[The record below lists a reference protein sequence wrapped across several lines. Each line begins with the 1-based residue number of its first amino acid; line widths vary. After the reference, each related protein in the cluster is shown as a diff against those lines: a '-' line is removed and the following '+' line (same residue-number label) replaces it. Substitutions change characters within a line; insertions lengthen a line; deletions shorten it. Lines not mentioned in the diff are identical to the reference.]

1 MTKYEA
7 GARDED
13 VQAADLLQEYK
24 ARIAAL
30 ERTVGGQAQ
39 SFKGELSHRPQPR
52 SGAIICD
59 CRSVGLSV
67 SRGWELM
74 GLARSTFYDAPG
86 EPVDDADL
94 VARMAAICDVL
105 ACYGYRPIG
114 AALRQQGTV
123 VNSKKVRRLMREHRL
138 QPNYSRRY
146 VTDTDCESVGAAWS
160 A

>member
-1 MTKYEA
+1 
-7 GARDED
+7 
-13 VQAADLLQEYK
+13 
-24 ARIAAL
+24 
-30 ERTVGGQAQ
+30 
-39 SFKGELSHRPQPR
+39 
-52 SGAIICD
+52 
-59 CRSVGLSV
+59 
-67 SRGWELM
+67 M

-105 ACYGYRPIG
+105 ACYGYRRIG

-146 VTDTDCESVGAAWS
+146 ITDTDS
-160 A
+160 ARAGVDLLAV